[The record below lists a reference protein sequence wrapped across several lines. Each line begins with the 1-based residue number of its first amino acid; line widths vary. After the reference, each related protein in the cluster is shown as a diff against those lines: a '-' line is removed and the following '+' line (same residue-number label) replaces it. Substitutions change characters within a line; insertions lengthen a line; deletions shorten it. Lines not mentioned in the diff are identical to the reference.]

1 MSRTFR
7 RLTAVL
13 ILALLAGAG
22 AAQALPAAKV
32 KGPDSTRFENPL
44 ANVWGWVMSIV
55 EKAGSFIDPDGGPK
69 ALPDPT
75 DPTAPSGMTAVGEA
89 GSFIDPDGQK

>member
-32 KGPDSTRFENPL
+32 KGPDRIRFENPL
-44 ANVWGWVMSIV
+44 TGAWNWVVAVV
-55 EKAGSFIDPDGGPK
+55 EKVGSFIDPNGGSLNPEPGIPL
-69 ALPDPT
+69 APT
-75 DPTAPSGMTAVGEA
+75 DGTTADV
-89 GSFIDPDGQK
+89 GSFIDPNGGR

>member
-32 KGPDSTRFENPL
+32 KGPERIHFEDPLTR
-44 ANVWGWVMSIV
+44 AWSWVVAVV
-55 EKAGSFIDPDGGPK
+55 EKAGSFIDPNGNWLTPV
-69 ALPDPT
+69 PSDPA
-75 DPTAPSGMTAVGEA
+75 TATSEA
-89 GSFIDPDGQK
+89 GSFIDPNGNS